1 MNKKNTIRNL
11 IISDCDYLDLISYFR
26 AKETNNNFKEAQK
39 KVDDLADFL
48 NAKRESSSH
57 KLTGKK
63 LYDIT
68 YKTKGVN

>member
-26 AKETNNNFKEAQK
+26 AKENNNFKEAKK

-48 NAKRESSSH
+48 NTKREGSSH
-57 KLTGKK
+57 KLTGKQ
-63 LYDIT
+63 LYDI
-68 YKTKGVN
+68 KIKQRR